1 MMNNGVI
8 TNADYDELSG
18 HLEHLGAICNKQE
31 EEIRYMH
38 DFISWMHLE
47 TMYASFRK
55 NAYEFQPEDGS
66 FSHYTM
72 DDRYG
77 MPGIVCS

>member
-1 MMNNGVI
+1 MNDRVM
-8 TNADYDELSG
+8 TKEDFDELSG
-18 HLEHLGAICNKQE
+18 HLEYLGAMCNQQE
-31 EEIRYMH
+31 KELRYMH

-47 TMYASFRK
+47 TMYANFRK

-66 FSHYTM
+66 FSYYTM
-72 DDRYG
+72 DSKSG

>member
-1 MMNNGVI
+1 MNNTVI
-8 TNADYDELSG
+8 MNEDYEELSG
-18 HLEHLGAICNKQE
+18 HVEYLGTKCNKQE
-31 EEIRYMH
+31 MEMRYMH

-47 TMYASFRK
+47 AMYDDFRK

-66 FSHYTM
+66 FSYYTM
-72 DDRYG
+72 NEEHS